1 MGGPGGFS
9 VKGSANPASTSLLLL
24 LAGDIETNPGPGPR
38 SLSVPARNVMTLSY
52 LNKKLTTKTRAT
64 ANLLM
69 GDSIVRAVENP
80 NWCVRSVSGGTPE
93 HLLEW
98 VRHKPEMLK
107 GITNVAILVGGN
119 SVCSKWNQDKP
130 TSTPKLTSEAIFELV
145 KFLKERGVQS
155 VMVLGI
161 PKRSCKRDPSTQ
173 KPTSST
179 SIPLGDAPRP
189 ESLSKEMHV
198 SLVKM
203 ITYARS
209 TTNCAK
215 AEKYTVIS
223 SLA

>member
-1 MGGPGGFS
+1 
-9 VKGSANPASTSLLLL
+9 
-24 LAGDIETNPGPGPR
+24 
-38 SLSVPARNVMTLSY
+38 
-52 LNKKLTTKTRAT
+52 
-64 ANLLM
+64 M

-145 KFLKERGVQS
+145 KVLKERGVQS

-161 PKRSCKRDPSTQ
+161 PKRSCKRDPSIQ
-173 KPTSST
+173 KPTSTT
-179 SIPLGDAPRP
+179 SIPPRR
-189 ESLSKEMHV
+189 
-198 SLVKM
+198 
-203 ITYARS
+203 RS
-209 TTNCAK
+209 TSRKPKQRDACKPGENDNIRGQRHPAPKRRSTR
-215 AEKYTVIS
+215 
-223 SLA
+223 L